1 MTNPQTPQYPE
12 GTPAV
17 PGDAPQQPAF
27 APQQASFAPQ
37 QHGAQPA
44 GYPPFD
50 QYQQPPQG
58 YQQQYPQQGQY
69 AQQQYPQQYAPVQPP
84 RPQRPARP
92 KTDPNGVPYGIGGFT
107 LREVLFLG
115 TTAIVLI
122 ASFLPF
128 LGGDYADVFGYTSV
142 WAPAP
147 WLAIPAV
154 LVLVAAA
161 ALLAVR
167 RLAPARPLRV
177 GSLSVDQY
185 ASVASVV
192 TAGFYLGAL
201 FLIVGF
207 PAWFGGGSD
216 LLVPGAGV
224 IVGLLFSL
232 LAVVLTTLAPV
243 IPLFAGDFSG
253 RQETGAHRVARPA
266 GLVPRRPRV
275 ERPAAP
281 QQPVAYPGQPGAPLQ
296 PAGPGEYAAYQRRGS
311 QPAPA
316 PQDPGAQAFP
326 GAEADEPTT
335 ATPVAVQ
342 PPAAETFAD
351 TAAPVTVEP
360 DAVTIEAAPNAAP
373 IEAASHASAAADA
386 PVEPEEFAVAPH
398 DSAPEPSDPW
408 HDASE
413 DRARADGDAQQ
424 LDPAFVA
431 ADVPAVDPAASVTA
445 TQVADADDDLD
456 DDEGS
461 GPAPVSAF
469 SHVSARSAAGTVDD
483 EGIEQLTA
491 GEQAAESPTTVFS
504 TQPFWVYSPVPRQ
517 VVDEQT
523 GATVFEIGPT
533 AWALA
538 IIDRGA
544 ELVIRHDDGRI
555 GVLRDLE
562 GITRG

>member
-17 PGDAPQQPAF
+17 PGDASQQPAF
-27 APQQASFAPQ
+27 APQQPPFAPQ
-37 QHGAQPA
+37 QHGAQPG

-50 QYQQPPQG
+50 QYQQQPPQGYQQPPQG
-58 YQQQYPQQGQY
+58 YQQQGQY
-69 AQQQYPQQYAPVQPP
+69 AQQPYPQQYAPVRPP

-161 ALLAVR
+161 VLLAVR

-201 FLIVGF
+201 FLIIGF

-253 RQETGAHRVARPA
+253 RRETGAHRVARPA

-281 QQPVAYPGQPGAPLQ
+281 QQPVAYPGQPGAPLR

-311 QPAPA
+311 QPTPA

-326 GAEADEPTT
+326 IAGADAPEP
-335 ATPVAVQ
+335 ATPQAVQ
-342 PPAAETFAD
+342 QSSAETVTD
-351 TAAPVTVEP
+351 STAPVTVEP
-360 DAVTIEAAPNAAP
+360 EVAP
-373 IEAASHASAAADA
+373 IEVTPDALVEPDA
-386 PVEPEEFAVAPH
+386 PVDPDAPAEPGELAVAPD
-398 DSAPEPSDPW
+398 DSAPEPSDPGQDLSRDQA
-408 HDASE
+408 HPHE
-413 DRARADGDAQQ
+413 DAQP

-431 ADVPAVDPAASVTA
+431 ADVPAVDPGASVTA
-445 TQVADADDDLD
+445 TQVIDAHEDLD
-456 DDEGS
+456 DDDDEA

-469 SHVSARSAAGTVDD
+469 SHVSSRSAAGVD
-483 EGIEQLTA
+483 EGTEQLAA

-517 VVDEQT
+517 VIDEQT
-523 GATVFEIGPT
+523 GVTV
-533 AWALA
+533 
-538 IIDRGA
+538 
-544 ELVIRHDDGRI
+544 
-555 GVLRDLE
+555 
-562 GITRG
+562 

>member
-1 MTNPQTPQYPE
+1 MTNPQAPQYPE
-12 GTPAV
+12 STPPV
-17 PGDAPQQPAF
+17 PGEAPHQPALAPQQP
-27 APQQASFAPQ
+27 SFAPQ
-37 QHGAQPA
+37 QDGSQPT
-44 GYPPFD
+44 GYPSFD
-50 QYQQPPQG
+50 QYQQPGQA
-58 YQQQYPQQGQY
+58 YQQQYSQQGQY
-69 AQQQYPQQYAPVQPP
+69 AQQPYPQQYAPAQPP
-84 RPQRPARP
+84 RPQRPERP

-115 TTAIVLI
+115 VTAVVLI
-122 ASFLPF
+122 GSFLPF

-154 LVLVAAA
+154 LLLVSAA

-232 LAVVLTTLAPV
+232 LAVVVTTLAPV
-243 IPLFAGDFSG
+243 IPIFAGDFSR
-253 RQETGAHRVARPA
+253 RQEVGAHRVARPA
-266 GLVPRRPRV
+266 GPVPRRPRA

-281 QQPVAYPGQPGAPLQ
+281 QQPVAYPAQPGAPLP

-311 QPAPA
+311 QPVPPA
-316 PQDPGAQAFP
+316 QDQGAQAY
-326 GAEADEPTT
+326 
-335 ATPVAVQ
+335 PVA
-342 PPAAETFAD
+342 AEQN
-351 TAAPVTVEP
+351 AAPVAPVAAQRPTAETSADSAEPTVLEP
-360 DAVTIEAAPNAAP
+360 VAGPIDVSPGAVAEPTAE
-373 IEAASHASAAADA
+373 SAAEEPLAQPAA
-386 PVEPEEFAVAPH
+386 PVE
-398 DSAPEPSDPW
+398 EPAAGATEASDPV
-408 HDASE
+408 D
-413 DRARADGDAQQ
+413 DRTADQARPVGDAHP
-424 LDPAFVA
+424 LDPGFVA
-431 ADVPAVDPAASVTA
+431 TDVPAVDPVGPVAAPRIAGAEDDVD
-445 TQVADADDDLD
+445 DA
-456 DDEGS
+456 EGA

-469 SHVSARSAAGTVDD
+469 SHVSARSATGPSAD
-483 EGIEQLTA
+483 EGIEQISA
-491 GEQAAESPTTVFS
+491 REQAAESPTTVFS
-504 TQPFWVYSPVPRQ
+504 TQPFWVYSPVPRH

-538 IIDRGA
+538 IVDRGA

-555 GVLRDLE
+555 GVLRELE

>member
-12 GTPAV
+12 GTPADA
-17 PGDAPQQPAF
+17 GDAPQQGAF
-27 APQQASFAPQ
+27 APQQPSFAPQ
-37 QHGAQPA
+37 QHGAQPV

-50 QYQQPPQG
+50 QYQQQAPQGYQQPPQG

-69 AQQQYPQQYAPVQPP
+69 AQQPYPQQYAPAPPP

-115 TTAIVLI
+115 TTVFVLI

-161 ALLAVR
+161 VLLAVR

-201 FLIVGF
+201 FLISGF

-253 RQETGAHRVARPA
+253 REESVAHRVARPS
-266 GLVPRRPRV
+266 GLVARRPRV

-281 QQPVAYPGQPGAPLQ
+281 QQPGAYPGQPGAPLQ

-316 PQDPGAQAFP
+316 PHDPGAQAFP
-326 GAEADEPTT
+326 LAGADT
-335 ATPVAVQ
+335 AAPVAPEAVQ
-342 PPAAETFAD
+342 PPSAETFTD

-360 DAVTIEAAPNAAP
+360 DAAPTEVSRDAQVESPAETAP
-373 IEAASHASAAADA
+373 D
-386 PVEPEEFAVAPH
+386 
-398 DSAPEPSDPW
+398 DSAPEPSDPGQ
-408 HDASE
+408 DVSE
-413 DRARADGDAQQ
+413 DQPRPHEDAQP

-431 ADVPAVDPAASVTA
+431 ADVPAVDPVASVSA
-445 TQVADADDDLD
+445 TQVIDAHDDLD
-456 DDEGS
+456 DDEGA

-469 SHVSARSAAGTVDD
+469 SHVSARSAGDSDDD
-483 EGIEQLTA
+483 EGTERLAA
-491 GEQAAESPTTVFS
+491 GEPAAESPTTVFS

-517 VVDEQT
+517 VIDEQT